1 MEDLSLV
8 SELYNCVKFNMHKLI
23 LDIPERDADRIAMV
37 FHADRNEV
45 ESLMESFRQTVR
57 AEAERTRAE
66 MSIPTPVGKRS
77 IVFLGDSITSDRE
90 SYLNTIRELYRDQP
104 NVQIVDAAISGDKS
118 DDSVMRF
125 YERTLRYEPDVVCIL
140 IGTNDLRR
148 NDDDYAAPCV
158 SLGEIEK
165 NLRYMIRLL
174 KSRGAQMILTTIS
187 PIINEQLKARFPD
200 SNWCYIPSEIDALN
214 DIIHDLSIEYEIQLN
229 DMRATYANYSPNE
242 ILLNDGLHL
251 NALGQ
256 RLLLR
261 STLQSLSKIL

>member
-57 AEAERTRAE
+57 TEAERTRAE
-66 MSIPTPVGKRS
+66 MTIPMPVDKRS

-90 SYLNTIRELYRDQP
+90 SYLNIIRELYRDQP

-118 DDSVMRF
+118 DDAVMRF
-125 YERTLRYEPDVVCIL
+125 YERTLRYKPDVVCIL

-148 NDDDYAAPCV
+148 NDDSYASSCV
-158 SLGEIEK
+158 SLGGIEK
-165 NLRYMIRLL
+165 NLRYMISML
-174 KSRGAQMILTTIS
+174 KSRGAKIILTTIS
-187 PIINEQLKARFPD
+187 PVINEQLKARFPD
-200 SNWCYIPSEIDALN
+200 SNWCYEPSEIDALN
-214 DIIHDLSIEYEIQLN
+214 NLIYDLSIEYQIQLN
-229 DMRATYANYSPNE
+229 DMRMVYANYSPE
-242 ILLNDGLHL
+242 KILLNDGLHL
-251 NALGQ
+251 NSIGQ

-261 STLQSLSKIL
+261 STLQCLSKIL